1 MADDILHIETHFE
14 LGKDAE
20 RTVGCLVSRFSG
32 TKALVVFGPGSLRRS
47 TLCAGIYTAL
57 DRSLLDHVA
66 LCGVNRATQ
75 LELVREGIDFVR
87 DEHVDFVLS
96 VGGNEVIDAAKAIA
110 AGALY
115 RGDILD
121 LFCEEHAIRAALPVG
136 CVVTGEPSG
145 AESTSACSLYVT
157 GHAGALT
164 VCSPVLQPSFAV
176 VAQSAA

>member
-57 DRSLLDHVA
+57 DRSLLDQVA

-87 DEHVDFVLS
+87 DEP